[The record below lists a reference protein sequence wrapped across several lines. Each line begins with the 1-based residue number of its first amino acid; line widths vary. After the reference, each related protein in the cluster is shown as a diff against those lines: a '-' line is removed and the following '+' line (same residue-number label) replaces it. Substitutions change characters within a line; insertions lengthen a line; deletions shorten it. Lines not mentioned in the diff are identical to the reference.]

1 VGFADPKQILA
12 YVMVSIS
19 SAGFGLEDQAVSDV
33 KDERFGSLASNQ
45 QTCRAVQIC
54 SGGTV
59 ERIPHR
65 L

>member
-19 SAGFGLEDQAVSDV
+19 SAFEWEDQVVSDV

-45 QTCRAVQIC
+45 QTCRAVQIWA
-54 SGGTV
+54 GGTE